1 MRTKKIEKQIN
12 KIINEADQVPNYVL
26 NQAKTCIKWNQKQEK
41 NYPIFRRFSFRM
53 VAIAVAFILLIFVVS
68 PIVIVEMQ
76 EEPTRYGDS
85 GNRDEIRYSSLDKE
99 EISSIEQYNLKHH
112 TNYFSFKDLEIDS
125 SYLLTS
131 SSIED
136 FIMLEET
143 YSYQDGEIKMYL
155 HDTKYSVNMDSSYL
169 SCQKQDFVKEIEILS
184 FFVNEHITRIYFRI
198 GEIGYYITMED
209 IEDYRSLLVE
219 MIQG

>member
-112 TNYFSFKDLEIDS
+112 TNYFSFKDLEIES

-136 FIMLEET
+136 FIMLEENYT
-143 YSYQDGEIKMYL
+143 YQDGKIYLYVHSSQYILKSDSLFYDFIEKNTINEI
-155 HDTKYSVNMDSSYL
+155 
-169 SCQKQDFVKEIEILS
+169 IILS
-184 FFVNEHITRIYFRI
+184 HVVNEHITRIYFRI

-219 MIQG
+219 LIQR